1 MERILLSRVHLGGRE
16 REWIDKAFAEDW
28 VLPLGPNVDEFESML
43 SHYLGVPNVVALS
56 SGTAAIHLGLVML
69 DINPGD
75 EVICQSFTFAAS
87 CNPICYQGARP
98 VFVDSESHSWN
109 MDPQLL
115 EEAIIDRRKQT
126 GRYPK
131 AIIPVHLYGMPS
143 DMSGINAIADRYGI
157 PVLEDAA
164 EALGSEYQGHKC
176 GTIGRY
182 GALSFNGN
190 KIITTSGGGALICPD
205 AESAARVKFYA
216 TQARE
221 NRPYYYHET
230 IGYNY
235 RLSNISAGIGCG
247 QMTVLPDRVKR
258 RREIH
263 DLYKRNSA

>member
-126 GRYPK
+126 GRYPQNLQS
-131 AIIPVHLYGMPS
+131 V
-143 DMSGINAIADRYGI
+143 
-157 PVLEDAA
+157 
-164 EALGSEYQGHKC
+164 
-176 GTIGRY
+176 
-182 GALSFNGN
+182 
-190 KIITTSGGGALICPD
+190 
-205 AESAARVKFYA
+205 
-216 TQARE
+216 
-221 NRPYYYHET
+221 
-230 IGYNY
+230 
-235 RLSNISAGIGCG
+235 
-247 QMTVLPDRVKR
+247 
-258 RREIH
+258 
-263 DLYKRNSA
+263 